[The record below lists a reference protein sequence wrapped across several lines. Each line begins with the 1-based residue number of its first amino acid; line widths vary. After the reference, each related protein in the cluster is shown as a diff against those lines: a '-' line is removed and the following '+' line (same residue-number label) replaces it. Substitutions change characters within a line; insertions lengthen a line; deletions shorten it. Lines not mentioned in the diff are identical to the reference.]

1 MLYLVDEEVLWL
13 EVPVDDGESVEV
25 LQRGDD
31 LHRVELGS
39 SGGELARLSGH
50 THINICVALDHFVL
64 LFWRV
69 VLNQFSRDKRG

>member
-1 MLYLVDEEVLWL
+1 MMTCYLVDEEVLWL
-13 EVPVDDGESVEV
+13 EVPVDDGEGVEV

-50 THINICVALDHFVL
+50 THINICVALDHFL
-64 LFWRV
+64 CFCFGGLF
-69 VLNQFSRDKRG
+69 